1 MYRKLP
7 HVFWKLWDTDFQMS
21 YREVCWRQYCP
32 IDRHLKKFLEGQQK
46 CKKTLFLLSANYLR
60 FWYWHTYPGYRHVK
74 AHENVNKFLGVGV
87 FERELLLLKLR
98 RLQNFRSGHNI
109 EFSEPKRIAGV

>member
-1 MYRKLP
+1 MQKN
-7 HVFWKLWDTDFQMS
+7 VFFA
-21 YREVCWRQYCP
+21 
-32 IDRHLKKFLEGQQK
+32 F
-46 CKKTLFLLSANYLR
+46 ANYLR

-109 EFSEPKRIAGV
+109 EFSEPKRIFNFTHSVQDYRQCMILHTVCNSTHNV